1 MQTVALFAEPDRLSS
16 VAEWMTFRD
25 RFCSPFL
32 NVKGLHTAAGV
43 TVLEQ
48 KQICR
53 ENCLACFLVAR
64 QNVLDFS

>member
-32 NVKGLHTAAGV
+32 NVKGLHTA
-43 TVLEQ
+43 LELQ
-48 KQICR
+48 CWSKSRFVGRIA
-53 ENCLACFLVAR
+53 LPASSS
-64 QNVLDFS
+64 LDFS